1 MSRAA
6 ARSAGQRAVA
16 FYYVAGAAQGLA
28 LVTFPAASAIFADPE
43 QFGLSGAQ
51 YGAMFVPQVV
61 LAICAS
67 AFGPWLARRLGLR
80 GVLALGLG
88 ADAVSMALLA
98 SSVALHGS
106 PFVYAWLC
114 AATGFLGLG
123 FGATTTA
130 LNALVEGAAG
140 DRADAA
146 ALTLNATLG
155 LGTALAPLFVM
166 LCNGL
171 GVWWALPLGAGAL
184 LALLFAAL
192 LTDMAPRGER
202 PAAARAASAGAM
214 ASGFWLFAAAA
225 LLYGIVETLC
235 GNWATLYLQGERGAP
250 AEAASLALTAFWVM
264 VTIGRLTFA
273 ALSRWLPGKW
283 LYSVLPLVL
292 AIVFQGAA
300 HAGGAVVGVAAFA
313 IAGLACSAL
322 LPLSMSLA
330 IAAFPSRAAAISG
343 ELIAFYQIGYGI
355 AAFGVG
361 PLHDDGH
368 IAYAT
373 LFSAGSLVAVVLAAV
388 AWSAVRRRWR

>member
-1 MSRAA
+1 MSQAA
-6 ARSAGQRAVA
+6 ASSAGRSAVV

-28 LVTFPAASAIFADPE
+28 LVTFPAASAIFADPQ

-51 YGAMFVPQVV
+51 YGAMFIPQVV

-67 AFGPWLARRLGLR
+67 ALGPWLARRLGLR

-98 SSVALHGS
+98 SSAALHGS

-114 AATGFLGLG
+114 AATGALGLG

-155 LGTALAPLFVM
+155 LGTALAPLFVL

-171 GVWWALPLGAGAL
+171 GVWWVLPLGAGAL
-184 LALLFAAL
+184 LAALFAAL
-192 LTDMAPRGER
+192 LTGMAPQSG
-202 PAAARAASAGAM
+202 PAPAASA
-214 ASGFWLFAAAA
+214 ASGNAVSRGFWLFAAAA

-235 GNWATLYLQGERGAP
+235 GNWATLYLQSERGAP
-250 AEAASLALTAFWVM
+250 AETASLALTAFWVM
-264 VTIGRLTFA
+264 VTLGRLLFA
-273 ALSRWLPGKW
+273 ALGRWLPGKW
-283 LYSVLPLVL
+283 LYPALPLAL

-300 HAGGAVVGVAAFA
+300 HADGAVAGVAAFA
-313 IAGLACSAL
+313 VAGLACSAL

-330 IAAFPSRAAAISG
+330 IAAFPSRAATISG
-343 ELIAFYQIGYGI
+343 ELIAFYQIGYGV

-361 PLHDDGH
+361 PLHDDRH
-368 IAYAT
+368 VAYAA
-373 LFSAGSLVAVVLAAV
+373 LFSAGSVVAVVLAAA
-388 AWSAVRRRWR
+388 AWGAVRRRSR